1 MPVVVNI
8 LATLLTVAVVG
19 VSADWFRMAGIVL
32 YTEQYL
38 AGLLAV
44 AMPLLFLNV
53 PAGGG
58 RGGRTGP
65 VPWYDIVAAVASCGA
80 SIYVLLRFPRLSEL
94 VSVQPWDGL
103 LAAAILVILFLEGL
117 RRTTGLILSLVTAG
131 FLILALVGGLL
142 PGDLAAKSIPLSRL
156 TYYVIWDSSAS
167 LGLPLKIV
175 STVVVIYSLFGAVLF
190 KVGGSSFFTGISMA
204 LMGRRRGGPAKIAI
218 VGSSLFGTISGSAV
232 SNVLTIG
239 VVTIPLMKKVGYR
252 PAFAAAIE
260 ACASTGGQLM
270 PPVMGIAAFIMAEF
284 LQVPYA
290 SVAVAALVPAMLFYL
305 ALFIQVDLE
314 AARSAMQPM
323 ESEQIPDI
331 RQLLRDGW
339 HFPVPFAILVYT
351 LFWKGYEAETA
362 GLLAIAVT
370 LVLAFVFPSG
380 GKRIGIKGLYETLR
394 DTGKTVVE
402 LFMIGAAAGIII
414 GSLNY
419 SGVGFSL
426 TLSLVTLGGGT
437 LLGLLLIA
445 AVTSI
450 VLGMGMPTVGV
461 YILLATLIAP
471 ALVQMG
477 IQPLAAHMFI
487 LYYGCLSMITPP
499 VCIAAFAAANLAGA
513 PPMRTGYI
521 SMALGWSL
529 FLIPFMFVFSG
540 TLLLQGALLSI
551 LFDVATA
558 GVAIWIIS
566 AGVIGFS
573 LRRLGMVDRTVYF
586 IAGAC
591 LMLPQGS
598 FPAAHW
604 INIAG
609 VAVAAALA
617 LREWRQQRANREVSQ
632 AAAP

>member
-8 LATLLTVAVVG
+8 LAALLTAAVVG

-38 AGLLAV
+38 AGLLAI

-53 PAGGG
+53 PASGG

-65 VPWYDIVAAVASCGA
+65 VPWYDIVAAVASCAA
-80 SIYVLLRFPRLSEL
+80 SIYVLIKFPPLSEL
-94 VSVQPWDGL
+94 VSVQPPDGL
-103 LAAAILVILFLEGL
+103 LVAAILVILFLEGL
-117 RRTTGLILSLVTAG
+117 RRTTGWILSMVTAA
-131 FLILALVGGLL
+131 FFILALVGGLL

-290 SVAVAALVPAMLFYL
+290 SVAVAALIPAMLFYL

-314 AARSAMQPM
+314 AARSGMQPM
-323 ESEQIPDI
+323 DSAQIPDM
-331 RQLLRDGW
+331 RQLLREGW
-339 HFPVPFAILVYT
+339 HFPVPFAVLVYT

-370 LVLAFVFPSG
+370 LAFAIVFPSG
-380 GKRIGIKGLYETLR
+380 GKRIGIKGLYETFR

-437 LLGLLLIA
+437 LIGLLVIA
-445 AVTSI
+445 AIASI

-477 IQPLAAHMFI
+477 IQPIAAHMFI

-529 FLIPFMFVFSG
+529 FLIPFMFVFSS
-540 TLLLQGALLSI
+540 TLLLHGNLLPI
-551 LFDVATA
+551 LLDVATA

-573 LRRLGMVDRTVYF
+573 LRHLGNVERTIYF
-586 IAGAC
+586 ITGAF

-598 FPAAHW
+598 FPAARW

-609 VAVAAALA
+609 VVIAAALA
-617 LREWRQQRANREVSQ
+617 VREWRLQRANREVSQ